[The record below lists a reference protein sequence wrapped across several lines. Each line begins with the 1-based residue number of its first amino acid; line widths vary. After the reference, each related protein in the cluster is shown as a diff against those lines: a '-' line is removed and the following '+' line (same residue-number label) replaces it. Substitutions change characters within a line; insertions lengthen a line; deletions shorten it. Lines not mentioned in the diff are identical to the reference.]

1 MRRRRSNGD
10 FRLESLDAERHALH
24 GALSVESARSLW
36 EQGRALLGR
45 EALTLDLAGVSRAD
59 SAGLAAL
66 VALTREARTRGT
78 PLGFVN
84 IPAQLRNLAAV
95 SGVEALLPLE
105 AAGVEHSPAGP
116 QQTESSR

>member
-1 MRRRRSNGD
+1 MRRRRSNGNLQ
-10 FRLESLDAERHALH
+10 FEVSSPGRQALH
-24 GALSVESARSLW
+24 GELSVESARELW
-36 EQGRALLGR
+36 ERGRTLLLQG
-45 EALTLDLAGVSRAD
+45 ELTLDLEGLSRVD

-105 AAGVEHSPAGP
+105 PAGDHVSPAGP
-116 QQTESSR
+116 EQTEPNP